1 MHQLRH
7 LLFGLRCG
15 VMERGLSRPCRAQSR
30 LDACQRRARP
40 RPGRASRRGAR
51 RCRLSSLPQPY
62 ELHRI
67 LPEGAVADLL
77 DRRAQ
82 TCDRRARMETQAM
95 NPALYLAQR
104 GTAFVLAFAVTIHLV
119 TIIYAIRGGLTAGEI
134 LARTHGN
141 RWFLGFYLVFVIAA
155 AIHAPIG
162 LRSILREWAK
172 WRTRSLDVAMLAFSG
187 LLLVLGV
194 RAALAVYLA

>member
-1 MHQLRH
+1 M
-7 LLFGLRCG
+7 
-15 VMERGLSRPCRAQSR
+15 
-30 LDACQRRARP
+30 
-40 RPGRASRRGAR
+40 
-51 RCRLSSLPQPY
+51 PQPY

-67 LPEGAVADLL
+67 LSESAVADLF
-77 DRRAQ
+77 DRWIETRNV
-82 TCDRRARMETQAM
+82 CARMETLAM
-95 NPALYLAQR
+95 NPALYIAQR
-104 GTAFVLAFAVTIHLV
+104 ATAVVLAFAVTIHLV

-141 RWFLGFYLVFVIAA
+141 RWFLGFYLVFVLAA

-172 WRTRSLDVAMLAFSG
+172 WRDRSLDLAMLAFSA
-187 LLLVLGV
+187 LLLVLGA

>member
-1 MHQLRH
+1 MEALAMTP
-7 LLFGLRCG
+7 GL
-15 VMERGLSRPCRAQSR
+15 
-30 LDACQRRARP
+30 
-40 RPGRASRRGAR
+40 
-51 RCRLSSLPQPY
+51 Y
-62 ELHRI
+62 I
-67 LPEGAVADLL
+67 
-77 DRRAQ
+77 
-82 TCDRRARMETQAM
+82 
-95 NPALYLAQR
+95 AQR
-104 GTAFVLAFAVTIHLV
+104 ATAVVLAFAVTIHLV

-141 RWFLGFYLVFVIAA
+141 RWFLGFYLVFVVAA

-172 WRTRSLDVAMLAFSG
+172 WRGRSLDFAMLAFST